1 MKDRRALYGILLFGG
16 IILVCFGFALVVLQ
30 SGGDS
35 SSSEDGPRIGVVQ
48 VKGLITG
55 SKKALDEL
63 RRFRKDESVKAIV
76 VRIESPGGAV
86 GPSQEIYREIE
97 KTRAKKPV
105 IASLGSVAASGGY
118 YIAAACEKI
127 VAAPGT
133 LTGSIGVITQTT
145 NVSELLAL
153 AKVQL
158 HTFVSGPLKD
168 TGSPTRAM
176 RDDEKQFLQGF
187 VAEIYRQFLRD
198 VAKGRKLAE
207 AKVKPHADGRVLT
220 GEQAKAAGLVDEL
233 GNFSDALALA
243 GKLAKATGEPVPVY
257 ARERKSL
264 LAEILSESMDSAARS
279 AVEAARA
286 ALRERSTTVEVRDP
300 TLGE

>member
-30 SGGDS
+30 GGGDGG
-35 SSSEDGPRIGVVQ
+35 SSEDGPRIGVVQ
-48 VKGLITG
+48 IKGVIAG
-55 SKKALDEL
+55 SKKALEEL
-63 RRFRKDESVKAIV
+63 RRFRKEESIKAIV
-76 VRIESPGGAV
+76 VRIESPGGSV

-97 KTRAKKPV
+97 RTRAKKPV
-105 IASLGSVAASGGY
+105 IASLGAVAASGGY
-118 YIAAACEKI
+118 YIAAACDKI

-145 NVSELLAL
+145 NLSELLSL
-153 AKVQL
+153 AKVQMN
-158 HTFVSGPLKD
+158 TFVSGPLKD

-176 RDDEKQFLQGF
+176 REDERQFLQGF

-243 GKLAKATGEPVPVY
+243 GKAAKSEGEPVAVY
-257 ARERKSL
+257 PRERKSL
-264 LAEILSESMDSAARS
+264 FAELLSESIESATRS
-279 AVEAARA
+279 AVEALRGS
-286 ALRERSTTVEVRDP
+286 LRERATTVEVRDP
-300 TLGE
+300 VLP